1 MAARGTGKT
10 ISQLFSRLTP
20 FPGNL
25 WILLRGRGKKLYD
38 EYCDHMMEAWRFLQS
53 AITVGLDLLREFQ
66 AVFWHS
72 FVCVLRLLIN
82 LPDDKMFRWLRKSY
96 WM

>member
-53 AITVGLDLLREFQ
+53 AITEGVSNSVLAL
-66 AVFWHS
+66 
-72 FVCVLRLLIN
+72 VCLCFTSSPQSSR
-82 LPDDKMFRWLRKSY
+82 
-96 WM
+96 

>member
-20 FPGNL
+20 FPGNW

-66 AVFWHS
+66 DCFGTRLSVFYVFS
-72 FVCVLRLLIN
+72 SIFQMTKC
-82 LPDDKMFRWLRKSY
+82 SGG
-96 WM
+96 